1 MDENEAWKE
10 LLASDKRFTEET
22 YRFMLEALPYAVFL
36 SMATESGTEQ
46 DEEEEGAE
54 FLAPSAADVEADSDS
69 DQHVT
74 GQDLCY
80 AAAEYA
86 VREYGFL
93 AKDVLAQLG
102 IRKTS
107 DFGDVV
113 YNMLRYGL
121 MSKSDNDCREDFDDV
136 FDLGEELKRL
146 FKFNYSKK
154 SR

>member
-1 MDENEAWKE
+1 MEEFNWND
-10 LLASDKRFTEET
+10 LLESDRRFTLET
-22 YRFMLEALPYAVFL
+22 YRFMQEALQYAIFVSASEESDEDDDGDVF
-36 SMATESGTEQ
+36 ASG
-46 DEEEEGAE
+46 DEG
-54 FLAPSAADVEADSDS
+54 
-69 DQHVT
+69 HVT
-74 GQDLCY
+74 GQELCY

-86 VREYGFL
+86 VREYGYL

-102 IRKTS
+102 LRKTS

-113 YNMLRYGL
+113 YNMIRFGL
-121 MSKSDNDCREDFDDV
+121 MAQSDRDRREDFDDV